1 MVILFYLIAQVSFGV
16 SGEYLLNRQSLEEF
30 GHLYGNIKYAQSPF
44 VLSSDIIFQQNSSTS
59 GRILFF
65 APQVSFN
72 KSPINLDL
80 IYFQKTL
87 HKGIILGQ
95 SGDLQFKRLKYLRGL
110 SLGFELGGF
119 SLELLGG
126 TPFIFEYDN
135 FSYRLDNDTT
145 DLLRVLNFGHRKGVT
160 DFEAS
165 YVRLNRRNMPQSDA
179 FQEIYGFRAGLDYSS
194 LGFELNVARKWG
206 VDPITYARIKGFGV
220 NPTLN
225 FFLEKLTLSFSGIYY
240 DSLNFWNYNQ
250 PPVITEKEILPNGGN
265 SDKGLGIYSSFSLFN
280 LYWEVGLASV
290 VELEEK
296 DLFYPDTGKAF
307 QESYV
312 KTEISNVILNLD
324 LKLAREYYR
333 RVEPEYERLTTY
345 YLEGH
350 GKTQGKIPV
359 EVFAKISKNRE
370 DSLNYYL
377 SEFALGLELPL
388 RITPNL
394 RIEYASKKV
403 PRFENEKLWPSLEI
417 NYRFENGN
425 ITVAF
430 GKQRGGLVC
439 SGGMCRL
446 VPSFDGF
453 KLGVN
458 LGY

>member
-16 SGEYLLNRQSLEEF
+16 SGEYLLNKQSLEEF
-30 GHLYGNIKYAQSPF
+30 GNLYGNVKYGKSPF
-44 VLSSDIIFQQNSSTS
+44 TLSSELILQQNSATS

-80 IYFQKTL
+80 IYFQRTL

-95 SGDLQFKRLKYLRGL
+95 SGDLQFKRLKYLRGV
-110 SLGFELGGF
+110 SLGFEHGGF
-119 SLELLGG
+119 SIELLGG

-145 DLLRVLNFGHRKGVT
+145 DLLRALNFGYRKGVT

-179 FQEIYGFRAGLDYSS
+179 FQEIYGFRAGFDYSS
-194 LGFELNVARKWG
+194 LRFELNVARKWG
-206 VDPITYARIKGFGV
+206 VDPIIYARIRGFGV
-220 NPTLN
+220 NPTLSL
-225 FFLEKLTLSFSGIYY
+225 FLENLTLSFSGIYY

-250 PPVITEKEILPNGGN
+250 PPVITEKELLPNGGN

-280 LYWEVGLASV
+280 LYWEVGLASTV
-290 VELEEK
+290 GLEEK

-312 KTEISNVILNLD
+312 KTEISNAIFNLD
-324 LKLAREYYR
+324 LRLAREYYR

-350 GKTQGKIPV
+350 GKTQGNIPV
-359 EVFAKISKNRE
+359 EIFAKLSKNRE

-377 SEFALGLELPL
+377 SEFGLGLELPL
-388 RITPNL
+388 KITPNL
-394 RIEYASKKV
+394 RIEYASKRI

-417 NYRFENGN
+417 IYRFENGN
-425 ITVAF
+425 ITVAY

-446 VPSFDGF
+446 VPPFDGF